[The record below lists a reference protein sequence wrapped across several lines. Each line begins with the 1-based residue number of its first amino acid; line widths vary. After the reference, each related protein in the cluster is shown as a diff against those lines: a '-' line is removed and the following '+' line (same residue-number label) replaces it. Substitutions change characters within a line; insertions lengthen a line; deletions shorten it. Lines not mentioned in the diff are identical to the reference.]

1 MKVRAKVKV
10 KVTIIYNSLKHL
22 YEERRESDIA
32 EMGVL
37 DEVEAVKEALNTL
50 GIDHSI
56 VAIDEDIQNWL
67 NELLMHKPDV
77 IFNLCEAISGESRLE
92 MNVPSVLE
100 LIRIPYTGASPL
112 NLGICQN
119 KALTKDILR
128 AHNIPTPDY
137 CIIDEKYE
145 LIHELPRFPLI
156 LKPLYE
162 DGSIGIDSSNVVEDH
177 DGLRTVSQRI
187 INTYHQPVIAEE
199 YIDGRELNVSII
211 GDASSPQPLPISEIV
226 FTKDEKFKVV
236 GYRAKWVKDSEEY
249 KSTVPVCPAQLEE
262 EVASKIQSIA
272 VKAYSILGCRDYAR
286 VDIRLRGDIPYVIEV
301 NPNPDISL
309 DSGFSRSLRAA
320 NIPYPE
326 FIWRVISSAL
336 ERGFGFKAHRSKSL

>member
-1 MKVRAKVKV
+1 MNGVSIVKVRAKVKV

-37 DEVEAVKEALNTL
+37 DEVEAVKGALNTL

-56 VAIDEDIQNWL
+56 VAIDEDVQNWL

-77 IFNLCEAISGESRLE
+77 IFNLCEAILGESRLE

-211 GDASSPQPLPISEIV
+211 GDTSSPQPLPISEIV
-226 FTKDEKFKVV
+226 FTKDEKFKAV
-236 GYRAKWVKDSEEY
+236 GYRA
-249 KSTVPVCPAQLEE
+249 
-262 EVASKIQSIA
+262 
-272 VKAYSILGCRDYAR
+272 
-286 VDIRLRGDIPYVIEV
+286 
-301 NPNPDISL
+301 
-309 DSGFSRSLRAA
+309 
-320 NIPYPE
+320 
-326 FIWRVISSAL
+326 
-336 ERGFGFKAHRSKSL
+336 